1 MDRRAAWVL
10 GIIFG
15 GLFLCL
21 FGFLLILF
29 ITVRG
34 DSRRT
39 LVGVGD
45 RVGVVEVLGPILDA
59 KKVLREI
66 EEFRDED
73 RIKAVVVRIDSPG
86 GAVGPSQEIYGSLR
100 KLRETKKVVVSM
112 GSMAASGG
120 FYIACA
126 GEKVFANPG
135 TLTGSI
141 GVLLQLPNF
150 QGVLKWAGVEMRTIT
165 SGKMKDSGSVFRE
178 MTPEEKSYFQKVL
191 SDVHQQFLEAV
202 AEGRGI
208 SVDELKPNA
217 DGRIFTGRQAKELK
231 LVDELG
237 GFEEAVAEAGRL
249 GGIRGRPKLEYPK
262 QEKKFFKELFDDGM
276 DSLFRGAATRA
287 LNELGVGLQ
296 YRLPMVETQ

>member
-1 MDRRAAWVL
+1 
-10 GIIFG
+10 
-15 GLFLCL
+15 
-21 FGFLLILF
+21 
-29 ITVRG
+29 
-34 DSRRT
+34 
-39 LVGVGD
+39 
-45 RVGVVEVLGPILDA
+45 
-59 KKVLREI
+59 
-66 EEFRDED
+66 
-73 RIKAVVVRIDSPG
+73 
-86 GAVGPSQEIYGSLR
+86 
-100 KLRETKKVVVSM
+100 M
-112 GSMAASGG
+112 GSVAASGG

-150 QGVLKWAGVEMRTIT
+150 QGVLKWAGIEMRTIT

-237 GFEEAVAEAGRL
+237 GLEEAVAEAGRL

-262 QEKKFFKELFDDGM
+262 QEKKFFKELFEDGM
-276 DSLFRGAATRA
+276 DSLFGGAATRA